1 MEIRPAVVDDAE
13 AVAALYD
20 LMEPWLITSASGLR
34 ASIGAAG
41 DGRAR
46 AFFAAVDDG
55 KLVGWSS
62 SSLIAGSD
70 PVSAVMRVLVDPQYQ
85 GRGAGTGLVEAS
97 HAHLKAAGAE
107 SVRVFADPA
116 AVGWAARWNYTQT
129 RQVHYAGIEPRLA
142 PALPKVPAG
151 VRLVPLIEADPRAV
165 YAADEVAQRTKP
177 GDAKITSRPYDD
189 WLAGVWHSPGMVLD
203 LSIAALAGERV
214 VGFTLGS
221 GDHHKIWS
229 QMTATM
235 PEYQGRGL
243 AKLVKC
249 AALHRA
255 ADAGVVGAFTA
266 NYDGNEPMLAVNNW
280 LGYQRAATHSV
291 IVCPL

>member
-13 AVAALYD
+13 SAAALYE
-20 LMEPWLITSASGLR
+20 LMEPWLVTSVSGLR
-34 ASIGAAG
+34 TSLGEAA
-41 DGRAR
+41 DARAR
-46 AFFAAVDDG
+46 RWFAAVEDG
-55 KLVGWSS
+55 NLVGWSS
-62 SSLIAGSD
+62 AALIAGSD
-70 PVSAVMRVLVDPQYQ
+70 PVSAVMRVLVNPQYA
-85 GRGAGTGLVEAS
+85 GRGAGTRLVEAM
-97 HAHLKAAGAE
+97 HEHLKNAGAE
-107 SVRVFADPA
+107 SIRVFADPA
-116 AVGWAARWNYTQT
+116 AVAWAAQWGYTQT

-142 PALPKVPAG
+142 PALPEVPAG
-151 VRLVPLIEADPRAV
+151 VRLVPLDQADPRAV
-165 YAADEVAQRTKP
+165 YEADEVAQRTKP

-189 WLAGVWHSPGMVLD
+189 WLAGVWNSTGMVLD
-203 LSIAALAGERV
+203 LSIAALAGDRV

-235 PEYQGRGL
+235 PEYRGRGL

-255 ADAGVVGAFTA
+255 ADAGVVGAYTA

>member
-13 AVAALYD
+13 AAAALVE
-20 LMEPWLITSASGLR
+20 LMEPYLVTSAGGLR
-34 ASIGAAG
+34 SDLGEVADS
-41 DGRAR
+41 RAR
-46 AFFAAVDDG
+46 AWFAAVENG
-55 KLVGWSS
+55 ELVGWSS
-62 SSLIAGSD
+62 SALIAGSD
-70 PVSAVMRVLVDPQYQ
+70 PVGGVMRVLVNPRYA
-85 GRGAGTGLVEAS
+85 GRGAGTGLVEVT
-97 HAHLKAAGAE
+97 HEHLKNAGAK

-116 AVGWAARWNYTQT
+116 SVRWASRWGYAQT
-129 RQVHYAGIEPRLA
+129 RQVHYAGIEPRMA
-142 PALPKVPAG
+142 PALPEIPPG
-151 VRLVPLIEADPRAV
+151 VRLVPLHEADPRAV

-189 WLAGVWHSPGMVLD
+189 WLAGVWNSSGMVLD
-203 LSIAALAGERV
+203 LSVAALAGDRV

-235 PEYQGRGL
+235 PEYRGRGL

-255 ADAGVVGAFTA
+255 AEAGVVGAFTA

-280 LGYQRAATHSV
+280 LGYRRAATHSV